1 MNKTRTISILVV
13 TILFMVFVVQN
24 SGHVTA
30 RFLFFEWYIPKSLLI
45 CVSVL
50 LGVVLGLIS
59 AMRK

>member
-1 MNKTRTISILVV
+1 MNKTRAACILTV
-13 TILFMVFVVQN
+13 TILFIVFVVQN

-30 RFLFFEWYIPKSLLI
+30 RFLFFDWYIPKSLLI

-50 LGVVLGLIS
+50 LGVVLGLVS